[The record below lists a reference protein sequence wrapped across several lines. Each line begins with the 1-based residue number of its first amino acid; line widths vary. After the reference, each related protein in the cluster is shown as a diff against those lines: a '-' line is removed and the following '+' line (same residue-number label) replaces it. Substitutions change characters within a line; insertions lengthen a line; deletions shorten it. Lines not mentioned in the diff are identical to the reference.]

1 VKCNPEPIVPFE
13 VAQSRWSGDAN
24 MPCFRIAT
32 PSCAA
37 IKPDRI
43 LVIDQT
49 LSRAKFTVRMY
60 YPDMDPRELAFRTV
74 SQDEFLEIIAGA
86 AALERP
92 EIQSADY
99 GYEFKVKSLGSHPN
113 N

>member
-1 VKCNPEPIVPFE
+1 MERRRKYAMFQEWYAIV
-13 VAQSRWSGDAN
+13 R
-24 MPCFRIAT
+24 RK
-32 PSCAA
+32 
-37 IKPDRI
+37 KPDRI

-49 LSRAKFTVRMY
+49 LSRAKYTVRMY